1 MSPKKLKNRP
11 GTGRRG
17 SQTRTPEARTSRNK
31 TGPVAHE
38 PPVAAVG
45 AAMLTIDGSR
55 RVLAS
60 PGWESLIGTPAP
72 EQIPPRGESEDDL
85 LIRLG
90 EAIDEAGAGLGPAH
104 RVARVDVDR
113 GRYYFIAAG
122 HRNGDSNGG
131 ANGSKGGRTPV
142 LVMEITSAFSAGP
155 EEGEEIRQLAHD
167 LRSPM
172 TSMSGA
178 AELLQSGRIGQ
189 VSPEQNKLLS
199 LLRRGIQMSI
209 DLIDSATEKY
219 RRSAGTIPGLETV
232 DAPSQEGR

>member
-1 MSPKKLKNRP
+1 MSPRKLKNRP
-11 GTGRRG
+11 GAGRRASKARASG
-17 SQTRTPEARTSRNK
+17 ARTR
-31 TGPVAHE
+31 PAAHE
-38 PPVAAVG
+38 PPVEAVG

-60 PGWESLIGTPAP
+60 PGWELLIGSPAP
-72 EQIPPRGESEDDL
+72 ERIPPRGESEDDL

-90 EAIDEAGAGLGPAH
+90 EAIDEAGAGHGPAH
-104 RVARVDVDR
+104 RVARIEVDR
-113 GRYYFIAAG
+113 GRYYFISAG
-122 HRNGDSNGG
+122 HRNGESDGR
-131 ANGSKGGRTPV
+131 ANVSKNGRTPV
-142 LVMEITSAFSAGP
+142 LVMEITSAFNAGP

-209 DLIDSATEKY
+209 ELIDGATEKY
-219 RRSAGTIPGLETV
+219 QRAAGPIPGLEPV

>member
-1 MSPKKLKNRP
+1 MSPRKPKNRP
-11 GTGRRG
+11 GAGRRT
-17 SQTRTPEARTSRNK
+17 SKVRTSGART
-31 TGPVAHE
+31 GPAA
-38 PPVAAVG
+38 PPVEAVG

-60 PGWESLIGTPAP
+60 PGWELLVGSPAP
-72 EQIPPRGESEDDL
+72 ERIPPRGESEDDL

-90 EAIDEAGAGLGPAH
+90 EAIDEAGAGHGPAH
-104 RVARVDVDR
+104 RVARVEVDR
-113 GRYYFIAAG
+113 GRYYFISAG
-122 HRNGDSNGG
+122 HRNGDTNGG
-131 ANGSKGGRTPV
+131 TNGPKSGRTPV
-142 LVMEITSAFSAGP
+142 LVMEITSAFNAGP

-178 AELLQSGRIGQ
+178 TELLQSGRMGK

-199 LLRRGIQMSI
+199 LLSRGIQMSI
-209 DLIDSATEKY
+209 KLIDGATEKY
-219 RRSAGTIPGLETV
+219 RGAAGTIPGLESV

>member
-1 MSPKKLKNRP
+1 MSPRKLKNRP
-11 GTGRRG
+11 GAARPT
-17 SQTRTPEARTSRNK
+17 SQARTPRAK
-31 TGPVAHE
+31 TGPAGQQ
-38 PPVAAVG
+38 PPVEAVG

-60 PGWESLIGTPAP
+60 PGWESLVGSPAP
-72 EQIPPRGESEDDL
+72 ERIPPRGEAEDDL

-90 EAIDEAGAGLGPAH
+90 EAIDEAGAGHGPAH
-104 RVARVDVDR
+104 RVARVEVDR

-122 HRNGDSNGG
+122 PRNGETGGG
-131 ANGSKGGRTPV
+131 ANGSKNGRTPV
-142 LVMEITSAFSAGP
+142 LVMEITSAFNAGP

-178 AELLQSGRIGQ
+178 AELLQSGRIGK
-189 VSPEQNKLLS
+189 VSPEQTKLLS

-209 DLIDSATEKY
+209 ELIDGATEKY
-219 RRSAGTIPGLETV
+219 RRVAGAIPGLDPL